1 MVPAV
6 CEEIFFRGFLFSAC
20 RTSYSKWTTIF
31 LTAFLFGLFH
41 VLATADM
48 MYVRFFP
55 SFALGILIG
64 LMRWHSGS
72 LFPGMFFHVVHN
84 GLLITVSSF
93 PDEIA
98 EYVDWA
104 GEYREHLPLPL
115 IIVSLI
121 IALIAATWFI
131 REQAKSRSGT

>member
-1 MVPAV
+1 MKTGHAAQRTEPDRQIDGKTDSHFYTTLTHV
-6 CEEIFFRGFLFSAC
+6 CG
-20 RTSYSKWTTIF
+20 
-31 LTAFLFGLFH
+31 